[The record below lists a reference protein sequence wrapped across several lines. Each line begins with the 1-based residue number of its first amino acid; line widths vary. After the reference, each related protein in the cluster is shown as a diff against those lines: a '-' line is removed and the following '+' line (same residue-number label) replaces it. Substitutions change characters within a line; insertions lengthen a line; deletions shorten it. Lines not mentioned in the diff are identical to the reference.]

1 MLYDRQKEFG
11 AAILD
16 SRKPV
21 PLGLVGPDGQP
32 SVKRFAVYRN
42 NVVVGLI
49 DALKEAYPAI
59 VKIVGDEFF
68 KAMAAA
74 YVVTSPPPSPIMLD
88 YGVGFSEFVEAF
100 EPAKSLPYLT
110 DVARIE
116 RAWTESY
123 HARESRPFDIAD
135 LTALS
140 PEQFGSLT
148 FVVHPSLRIIR
159 SKLPALS
166 IWKMNTEGGTPEAID
181 VDSGG
186 QDTMI
191 VRPDAEVEVRLMPPG
206 GAVFLQQLL
215 LGKTVT
221 EALREAVADCETFD
235 LTGNLSGLFEAGVF
249 VGWKLADN

>member
-1 MLYDRQKEFG
+1 MLYDRQKEFS

-21 PLGLVGPDGQP
+21 PEGLVGPDGQP
-32 SVKRFAVYRN
+32 SAKRFAVYRN
-42 NVVVGLI
+42 NVVIGLI
-49 DALKEAYPAI
+49 DALKDAYPAI

-68 KAMAAA
+68 SAMAVA
-74 YVVTSPPPSPIMLD
+74 YVVTSPPRSPIMLD
-88 YGVGFSEFVEAF
+88 YGVGFSEFIKAF
-100 EPAKSLPYLT
+100 EPAKSLPYLP

-123 HARESRPFDIAD
+123 HARESRPFDVAD

-140 PEQFGSLT
+140 PEQFGELT

-159 SKLPALS
+159 SNLPALS
-166 IWKMNTEGGTPEAID
+166 IWQMNAEGGTPEEID
-181 VDSGG
+181 LDSGG

-206 GAVFLQQLL
+206 GAVFLQELL
-215 LGKTVT
+215 LGRTVT
-221 EALREAVADCETFD
+221 EALRSAVAECETFD
-235 LTGNLSGLFEAGVF
+235 LPGNLSGLFEARAF
-249 VGWKLADN
+249 VGWKLAEN